1 MCEGKGDENSPL
13 EPVVL
18 TARLITRKELPCIEQ
33 KLVSL
38 LRYVLSLRHASLYE
52 I

>member
-1 MCEGKGDENSPL
+1 MCEGKGVGNSPH
-13 EPVVL
+13 EPVAL
-18 TARLITRKELPCIEQ
+18 TARLITRKKLPCIEQ

-38 LRYVLSLRHASLYE
+38 LRHVLSLRHASLYE